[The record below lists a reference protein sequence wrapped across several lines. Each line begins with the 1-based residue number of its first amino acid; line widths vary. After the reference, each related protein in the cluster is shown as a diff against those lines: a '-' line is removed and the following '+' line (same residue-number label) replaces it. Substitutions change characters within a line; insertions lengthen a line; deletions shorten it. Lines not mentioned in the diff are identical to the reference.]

1 MSCNPHHEFGS
12 PKHSTVDAEQEADG
26 DPHHLIRQQKED
38 RRDDHHDEY
47 HDGGHGGL
55 LARRP
60 RDLLRLGAHFLQ
72 ELEGT
77 EFCHSSYQIGI
88 SRPTL
93 RTRPATP
100 FLLGK
105 MLAAEIR
112 YRAAGDGSFLLPA
125 GHSVKRQPKSACRA
139 KPLAPGL

>member
-1 MSCNPHHEFGS
+1 MSSIPHHEFGS
-12 PKHSTVDAEQEADG
+12 PKLSTADAEQEADG
-26 DPHHLIRQQKED
+26 QPHHLIRQQKEN
-38 RRDDHHDEY
+38 RRNDHHDEY
-47 HDGGHGGL
+47 HDGGYGRL

-77 EFCHSSYQIGI
+77 DLRHRSYQIGI

-100 FLLGK
+100 FLLGNV
-105 MLAAEIR
+105 R
-112 YRAAGDGSFLLPA
+112 RGNPS
-125 GHSVKRQPKSACRA
+125 
-139 KPLAPGL
+139 PGRLRWQL

>member
-1 MSCNPHHEFGS
+1 MSSIPHHEFGS
-12 PKHSTVDAEQEADG
+12 PKLSTTDAEQEADG

-38 RRDDHHDEY
+38 RRDDHHDEH
-47 HDGGHGGL
+47 HDGGHGRL

-77 EFCHSSYQIGI
+77 DLCHSSYQIGI

-105 MLAAEIR
+105 CSPR
-112 YRAAGDGSFLLPA
+112 K
-125 GHSVKRQPKSACRA
+125 SVTG
-139 KPLAPGL
+139 PLAMAASYCRPAAA